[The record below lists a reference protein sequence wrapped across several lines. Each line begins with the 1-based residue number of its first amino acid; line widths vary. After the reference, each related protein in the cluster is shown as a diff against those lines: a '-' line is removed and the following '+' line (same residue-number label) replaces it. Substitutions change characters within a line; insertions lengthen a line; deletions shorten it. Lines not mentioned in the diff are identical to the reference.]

1 MVGLR
6 VLFSGFLL
14 AVLLMVVSSLS
25 RTPVVSACTFSLRD
39 SVREAELIAVGTID
53 DFRVLPTE
61 SVTQGEEL
69 GDRIPVEI
77 DFSVSDYI
85 KGSGPEVLLL
95 YQPAVEIGHEGE
107 RISRILDGRTDCGS
121 AMVLDDQ
128 CVLLLARSD
137 SARYQKTTPFGCS
150 ADQSDVARRAD
161 LIRQLVDEQSTSE
174 ATEPAIVSLGDVG
187 TGPTRSGS
195 GFLWLL
201 AALAG
206 SGAAMVLTGAAL
218 VARRRPS

>member
-1 MVGLR
+1 MAAFR
-6 VLFSGFLL
+6 VFLITL
-14 AVLLMVVSSLS
+14 AL
-25 RTPVVSACTFSLRD
+25 TAPVWALHATNVSACTFSLRD
-39 SVREAELIAVGTID
+39 SVRAADLIAVGTID

-121 AMVLDDQ
+121 AMVLYDQ

-150 ADQSDVARRAD
+150 ADQSDVASRAD

-206 SGAAMVLTGAAL
+206 TGAAMVLTGAAL
-218 VARRRPS
+218 IARRAA